1 MRRRKEF
8 VTVRAGTGSVIRK
21 PGSSSVWEFVLSA
34 WKAELV
40 NYPILLMQSA
50 ALLGVF
56 SLVLMLS
63 KPSEAVLH
71 SRASFYGWTM
81 GLTGFVLIAMAFQL
95 MNLPSKPYIGSDLL
109 FMAGLLGGWRG
120 GAIGWALIVG
130 ARLLFGGTHQA
141 PAFLLDMSML
151 VLGGIVMHYRL
162 GHKPIASFGW
172 RDIRNAWLVRVLFS
186 VLSSG
191 LIQVLELVPTMINA
205 RVFALRILGCA
216 LSLVIIGCML
226 ALLRRD
232 ARERESRARALAMS
246 RTNLLTGLPN
256 RRALSEFLDR
266 LLEADPRQHVLMTFQ
281 VANLK
286 DMVRALGHDWTDHF
300 WGQLSS
306 NLTKGQA
313 GQNLEAFRPHSFQ
326 LSDLS
331 LTVVLQG
338 ASLEWMEREQMAP
351 RVQAEVV
358 ATLRTTHIAYMQL
371 QLRIG
376 ISNVRMGSQVNV
388 SAILRDLSLAL
399 QSNEQMVRYFHS
411 SFAEQSD
418 SDEDV
423 RRLLIDWIRTA
434 NPPMQYQPKFHLMTR
449 HVCGAEA
456 LLRARSMKDQPL
468 PPPYVIEIATR
479 HQLLSQL
486 EWCTLEVVARDIKR
500 CLAAGYPIPLAV
512 NISATTLTLPRF
524 GDRVLAFLDLLSVP
538 PRLLFIEI
546 TESGHV
552 PDVET
557 VRTNIVV
564 LQRAG
569 VGLSLD
575 DFGTGY
581 SALTTLATIP
591 FSEVKIDHSMI
602 SRIDQPRMREAVS
615 LALESATRYNAT
627 LVAEGVETEA
637 QSALLLEM
645 GVLFGQG
652 YLFSKAISMEALIQ
666 MARRKGAFCADGT
679 LKSPMP
685 VRA

>member
-1 MRRRKEF
+1 M
-8 VTVRAGTGSVIRK
+8 
-21 PGSSSVWEFVLSA
+21 WEFVLSA

-50 ALLGVF
+50 AMLGVF
-56 SLVLMLS
+56 NLVLMLS
-63 KPSEAVLH
+63 KASDTVLH
-71 SRASFYGWTM
+71 TRASFYGWTL
-81 GLTGFVLIAMAFQL
+81 GLTGFVLLAMAFQL

-120 GAIGWALIVG
+120 GSICWALLVG
-130 ARLLFGGTHQA
+130 GRFLFGGTHQA
-141 PAFLLDMSML
+141 PAFMLDMTLL
-151 VLGGIVMHYRL
+151 VLGGIVMHYRI
-162 GHKPIASFGW
+162 GHKPIASFDW
-172 RDIRNAWLVRVLFS
+172 RDVRNAWLVRVAVSMLAT
-186 VLSSG
+186 G
-191 LIQVLELVPTMINA
+191 MIHVLEFVPAHINA

-216 LSLVIIGCML
+216 LSLLIIGCML

-232 ARERESRARALAMS
+232 ARERVSHARALAMS

-256 RRALSEFLDR
+256 RLALGEFLEA
-266 LLEADPRQHVLMTFQ
+266 LLAADARQHVLMTFQ

-286 DMVRALGHDWTDHF
+286 EMVRALGHDWTDNF
-300 WGQLSS
+300 WGQLSA
-306 NLTKGQA
+306 NLTRGQA
-313 GQNLEAFRPHSFQ
+313 GRTLETFKPRSFQ

-358 ATLRTTHIAYMQL
+358 ATLRNTHSAYMQL

-376 ISNVRMGSQVNV
+376 VSNVRTGTQINV
-388 SAILRDLSLAL
+388 ASILRDLSLAL
-399 QSNEQMVRYFHS
+399 HSNEQMVRYFHS

-418 SDEDV
+418 KDEDV
-423 RRLLIDWIRTA
+423 RRQLIDWIHTA

-456 LLRARSMKDQPL
+456 LLRAQSVKEQPL
-468 PPPYVIEIATR
+468 APPYVIEIATR
-479 HQLLSQL
+479 HQLLSQF

-538 PRLLFIEI
+538 PQLLFIEI

-557 VRTNIVV
+557 VRANIVV

-591 FSEVKIDHSMI
+591 FTEVKIDHSMI
-602 SRIDQPRMREAVS
+602 ARIDQPRMREAVA

-645 GVLFGQG
+645 GVLYGQG
-652 YLFSKAISMEALIQ
+652 YLFSKAVTMEKLIH

-679 LKSPMP
+679 LRSPRP
-685 VRA
+685 IRV

>member
-1 MRRRKEF
+1 MD
-8 VTVRAGTGSVIRK
+8 VRDGADSMTRK
-21 PGSSSVWEFVLSA
+21 PGSTSVWEFVLSA

-50 ALLGVF
+50 AMLGVF

-63 KPSEAVLH
+63 KTSEAVLH
-71 SRASFYGWTM
+71 TRASFYGWTM
-81 GLTGFVLIAMAFQL
+81 GLTGFVLLAMAFQL

-120 GAIGWALIVG
+120 GGICWALLVG
-130 ARLLFGGTHQA
+130 GRFLFGGAHQA

-151 VLGGIVMHYRL
+151 VLGGIVMHYRI
-162 GHKPIASFGW
+162 GHKPITSFDW
-172 RDIRNAWLVRVLFS
+172 RDVRNAWLVRVAFS
-186 VLSSG
+186 MLATG
-191 LIQVLELVPTMINA
+191 LIHVFALVPAHVNA
-205 RVFALRILGCA
+205 RVFALRILGCT
-216 LSLVIIGCML
+216 LSLLIIGCML

-232 ARERESRARALAMS
+232 ARERESHARALAMS

-256 RRALSEFLDR
+256 RLALGEFLEE
-266 LLEADPRQHVLMTFQ
+266 LLVIDARQHVLMTFQ

-286 DMVRALGHDWTDHF
+286 EMVRALGHDWTDHF

-306 NLTKGQA
+306 NLTRGQA
-313 GQNLEAFRPHSFQ
+313 GRTLEAFNPRSYQ

-338 ASLEWMEREQMAP
+338 ASLEWMEQEQMAP

-358 ATLRTTHIAYMQL
+358 ATLRNTHVAYMQL

-376 ISNVRMGSQVNV
+376 VSNVRMETHVNV
-388 SAILRDLSLAL
+388 ASILRDLSLAL
-399 QSNEQMVRYFHS
+399 HSNEQMVRYFHS
-411 SFAEQSD
+411 SFADQSD
-418 SDEDV
+418 KDEDV
-423 RRLLIDWIRTA
+423 RRQLIDWIHTA

-456 LLRARSMKDQPL
+456 LLRAQSVKQQPL
-468 PPPYVIEIATR
+468 APPYVIEIATR

-557 VRTNIVV
+557 VRANIVV

-591 FSEVKIDHSMI
+591 FTEVKIDHSMI
-602 SRIDQPRMREAVS
+602 ARIDQPRMREAVA

-645 GVLFGQG
+645 GVLYGQG
-652 YLFSKAISMEALIQ
+652 YLFSRAVPMEELIQ

-679 LKSPMP
+679 LRSPRP
-685 VRA
+685 IRV